1 MKEKKNVTPIS
12 VNISRYSL
20 LNAGEGIYKKYR
32 EIKEKYGIP
41 DGILEIELTETALMD
56 GNQISFVRGV
66 LDGFRSCG
74 LRVALD
80 DFGFA
85 YSSLGLLR
93 ALDVDT
99 IKIDRTF
106 FLDTN
111 QKSEKIVL
119 SMIQL
124 IHSLDMDVVAEG
136 IEFPEQAERL
146 FQDGCDFIQGYVYSK
161 AISQEEFEIWREE
174 HSSLSV

>member
-1 MKEKKNVTPIS
+1 M
-12 VNISRYSL
+12 
-20 LNAGEGIYKKYR
+20 
-32 EIKEKYGIP
+32 
-41 DGILEIELTETALMD
+41 
-56 GNQISFVRGV
+56 
-66 LDGFRSCG
+66 
-74 LRVALD
+74 
-80 DFGFA
+80 
-85 YSSLGLLR
+85 
-93 ALDVDT
+93 DT